1 MVADRIIVIF
11 ERVVFWVYWI
21 LLFSQYIYRD
31 RWLAL
36 VEYGGQTLM
45 ALRTPQAYELRL
57 EVLASEKGIVFLLFS
72 SDSFLLC
79 ETPGL
84 FDEEDQQCC
93 GGLRNSQTI
102 CLSNQVI
109 TSKSQRNFFNCVG
122 RLSKSSGSNAMRRRL
137 IPGSRPEMIARR
149 FTVKVKLWST
159 VVKEITSKYKVT
171 TAFRQ

>member
-1 MVADRIIVIF
+1 MSTEVLVFLFLLDFSFFGLVIFVVSFERVSEGDMVADRIIVIF

-109 TSKSQRNFFNCVG
+109 TSKSQRNFFN
-122 RLSKSSGSNAMRRRL
+122 
-137 IPGSRPEMIARR
+137 
-149 FTVKVKLWST
+149 
-159 VVKEITSKYKVT
+159 
-171 TAFRQ
+171 